1 MEFNSLNKL
10 FGTNNPNIWTILR
23 TIQLDEY
30 KIRLSK
36 KAIIKNTT
44 KQTLLR
50 RAYTLYT
57 RTYIYNIMKVINT

>member
-10 FGTNNPNIWTILR
+10 FGTNNPNIW

-57 RTYIYNIMKVINT
+57 RIYNIMKANT